1 MLAVD
6 KKFSKNKFQYLSQC
20 VLATLAIAHVF
31 LLLDI
36 RENAA
41 VIASLGASSFIAFA
55 MPHAQSS
62 RPRFLIGGYIVGV
75 LTGTVFYLLGK
86 LAVQV
91 GINLSDAIL
100 ISMLAA
106 TAVGTSIFAMTVL
119 NFEHPPAAGLAL
131 GLVINE
137 WSFKTVVVVVIG
149 VAFISGLKALLRPAL
164 KNLL

>member
-1 MLAVD
+1 M
-6 KKFSKNKFQYLSQC
+6 
-20 VLATLAIAHVF
+20 
-31 LLLDI
+31 
-36 RENAA
+36 
-41 VIASLGASSFIAFA
+41 
-55 MPHAQSS
+55 
-62 RPRFLIGGYIVGV
+62 GV

-106 TAVGTSIFAMTVL
+106 TAVGTSIFAMHVL
-119 NFEHPPAAGLAL
+119 YFDHPPASGRAL